1 MTRISRASIQA
12 FRAFGNA
19 SIAICG
25 VNELA
30 RRGHSSARADE
41 LLVEL
46 RAAHVQLRGL
56 FAEGLDD
63 AVYALAADVMELA
76 SNATDVLNQDQ
87 GPSGS

>member
-1 MTRISRASIQA
+1 MTRVTTASLQG
-12 FRAFGNA
+12 FLAFGNA

-30 RRGHSSARADE
+30 RRRQANARARE

-46 RAAHVQLRGL
+46 RAAHVQLRVL
-56 FAEGLDD
+56 FADGLDD
-63 AVYALAADVMELA
+63 AVCALAGDVMELA
-76 SNATDVLNQDQ
+76 SYTTEVLNQDQ